1 MILDLVLVPPCICFP
16 LLYHVYLWHNKNISH
31 HRTSS
36 TAWFAN
42 ISKEK
47 ERGGDI
53 LGAQSIRNSVMSSIL
68 NAMVT
73 VIVIGALAS
82 LSNVVY
88 AFGSPLHRPMV
99 FGVKTDDALVLLK
112 YGTVM
117 LLFLAS
123 FTFNSMAIGCVND
136 AIFLLNADDYSFQ
149 GHAEAMMEKGSVF
162 ASVGNRLFYIGFP
175 FLMWLFGPVALGLSM
190 VAMIWVL
197 YNLDFKQT
205 KNRHQPNR
213 S

>member
-1 MILDLVLVPPCICFP
+1 MIILDLVLVPPCICFP
-16 LLYHVYLWHNKNISH
+16 VLYHVYLWHNKNTSH

-36 TAWFAN
+36 TTWFAK

-47 ERGGDI
+47 ERGGSL

-82 LSNVVY
+82 LSNIVY
-88 AFGSPLHRPMV
+88 TTGGPLHRPML
-99 FGVKTDDALVLLK
+99 FGFKTSGTLVLFK
-112 YGTVM
+112 YGMVM

-123 FTFNSMAIGCVND
+123 FVFNSIAVGCVND
-136 AIFLLNADDYSFQ
+136 ANFLLSADDYSFQ
-149 GHAEAMMEKGSVF
+149 SYAEVVMEKGSIF

-175 FLMWLFGPVALGLSM
+175 FLMWLFGPTALSLSM
-190 VAMIWVL
+190 LAMIWVL
-197 YNLDFKQT
+197 YNLDFK
-205 KNRHQPNR
+205 
-213 S
+213 